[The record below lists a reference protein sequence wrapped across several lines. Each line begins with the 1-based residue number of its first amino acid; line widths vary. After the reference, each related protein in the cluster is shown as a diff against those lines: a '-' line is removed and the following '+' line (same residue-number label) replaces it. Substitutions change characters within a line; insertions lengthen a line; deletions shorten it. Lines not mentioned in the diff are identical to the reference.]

1 MQSWLYSYQFTLILP
16 VALDESPAGP
26 ERKCRLPILE
36 NTLLLEVLLLY
47 GCHGKLLRVNLSNH
61 TVTEEDIPESR
72 HRDYLGGAG
81 LATRYL
87 WDEVPVGADPLGP
100 DNRLIFMAGSLTG
113 VVAPSTGR
121 FSVVAKSPQT
131 GIWGQANSGGRWGV
145 DFKKCGYD
153 GIIFEGASPNPV
165 YLVVEDNKAELKDAS
180 GLWGKNVP
188 ETTALL
194 KEELG
199 SKYNVACIGPAGEKL
214 VTYAAIMND
223 LGRAAGR
230 CGLGAVMGSKNLK
243 AIAVRGSIKTEVSKP
258 DELKVHSR
266 KQYELLDEAMMKMA
280 MQAFGTSVVLDLV
293 SVRGGFPT
301 RNWQTG
307 IFEGSDDIN
316 GPAISDK
323 ILNKNVTCFA
333 CPIECGRGTEIR
345 EGKYKGHRGEGP
357 EYETVGTFGGMCSVN
372 DLEAITMA
380 GYLCNDYGIDTIS
393 AGNTIGFAM
402 ECYEKGILTD
412 ADTGGLAINFGDP
425 DIIVDLVHLI
435 ARREGIGDLLAQGT
449 KRMSEKLGQGSEKF
463 AMQVKGLELP
473 AYDSRA
479 VQLTGLTY
487 ATANRGGD
495 HMTAWVQ
502 GPTFTDAPFLIVED
516 SEIKD
521 PFIADPDEVKVA
533 VDLEDMLTTFDCV
546 GACKF
551 MGLCLNAD
559 DWVELVNLVT
569 GWDYSTAQYKQA
581 GERVYNLARAF
592 SNREGL
598 TASQDTLP
606 ARLLEEPLPEG
617 PAEGH
622 VNELTVLLDRY
633 YQLRGWDK
641 ETGRPT
647 AEKLQE
653 LGLKDA
659 AAELWD

>member
-1 MQSWLYSYQFTLILP
+1 MS
-16 VALDESPAGP
+16 
-26 ERKCRLPILE
+26 
-36 NTLLLEVLLLY
+36 
-47 GCHGKLLRVNLSNH
+47 GCHGKLLRVNLSDG
-61 TVTEEDIPESR
+61 TITEEEIPEEL
-72 HRDYLGGAG
+72 HRQYLGGAG
-81 LATRYL
+81 LATKYL
-87 WDEVPVGADPLGP
+87 WDEMPAGADPLGP
-100 DNRLIFMAGSLTG
+100 ENKLIFMAGSLTG

-145 DFKKCGYD
+145 DFKRCGFD
-153 GIIFEGASPNPV
+153 GIIFEGSSPKPV
-165 YLVVEDNKAELKDAS
+165 SLVVEDNKAELKDAS
-180 GLWGKNVP
+180 HLWGKNVP

-194 KEELG
+194 KKELG
-199 SKYNVACIGPAGEKL
+199 DKFNVACIGQAGENL
-214 VTYAAIMND
+214 VKYAAIMND

-243 AIAVRGSIKTEVSKP
+243 AIAVRGTIRTPICEP
-258 DELKVHSR
+258 EELKTHSK
-266 KQYELLDEAMMKMA
+266 KQYELMDESMMKMA

-301 RNWQTG
+301 RNWQSG
-307 IFEGSDDIN
+307 VFDQSDDIN

-323 ILNKNVTCFA
+323 ILTRNVTCYA

-345 EGKYKGHRGEGP
+345 EGKYAGHKGEGP
-357 EYETVGTFGGMCSVN
+357 EYETVGTFGGMCAVN

-380 GYLCNDYGIDTIS
+380 NYLCNDYGIDTIS
-393 AGNTIGFAM
+393 AGSTIAFAM

-412 ADTGGLAINFGDP
+412 SDTGGIAVNFGDP
-425 DIIVDLVHLI
+425 EIIVDLVHKI
-435 ARREGIGDLLAQGT
+435 AKREGIGDLLAEGT
-449 KRMSEKLGQGSEKF
+449 MRMSKKLGQGSEKF
-463 AMQVKGLELP
+463 AMHVKGLELP

-479 VQLTGLTY
+479 VQMTGLTY

-521 PFIADPDEVKVA
+521 PFIADPNEVKVA
-533 VDLEDMLTTFDCV
+533 TDLEEMLTTFDCV

-569 GWDYSTAQYKQA
+569 GWGFDTAEYKQA

-598 TASQDTLP
+598 TAADDTLP
-606 ARLLEEPLPEG
+606 LRLLEEPMPEG

-622 VNELTVLLDRY
+622 VNELHILLDKY
-633 YQLRGWDK
+633 YTLRGWDK
-641 ETGRPT
+641 ETGKPT
-647 AEKLQE
+647 PEKLKE
-653 LGLKDA
+653 LGLD
-659 AAELWD
+659 EVISEIWD